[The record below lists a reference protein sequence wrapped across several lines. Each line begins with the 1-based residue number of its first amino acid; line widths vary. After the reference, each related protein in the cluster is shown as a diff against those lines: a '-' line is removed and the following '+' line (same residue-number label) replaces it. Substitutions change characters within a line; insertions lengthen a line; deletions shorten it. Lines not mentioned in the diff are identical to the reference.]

1 MIPLMHDFAGER
13 VLVVGGGPVGARK
26 ARKFAREAEVVV
38 CSPTFEA
45 DSYGDSHLVR
55 AAPEPAEAGEWLDRL
70 DPALVVVATDS
81 AELNAAFEDAADEH
95 GLLSNRADYAGPR
108 PPGHVVVP
116 ATVRD
121 DPVVAAVA
129 TGARSPSLSRYLRQ
143 QVESTVDGAGAMAEL
158 TGALRADL
166 DHLDTETRRTA
177 LRAVVDS
184 DAVWKALDTESPNA
198 RQVAI
203 DVIADVT
210 GDSV

>member
-13 VLVVGGGPVGARK
+13 VLVVGGGAVGARK

-38 CSPTFEA
+38 LSPTFEA
-45 DSYGDSHLVR
+45 DSYGQSQQLR
-55 AAPEPAEAGEWLDRL
+55 AAPQPADAGNWLDRI
-70 DPALVVVATDS
+70 DPVLVVAATDS
-81 AELNAAFEDAADEH
+81 GELNAAFEQAADER

-108 PPGHVVVP
+108 SPGHIVVP

-121 DPVVAAVA
+121 NPVVAAIS
-129 TGARSPSLSRYLRQ
+129 TGSPALSRHLRQ
-143 QVESTVDGAGAMAEL
+143 ELESTISGAGGMAEL
-158 TGALRADL
+158 TGSLRTEL
-166 DHLDTETRRTA
+166 DHLDSETRRAA

-184 DAVWKALDTESPNA
+184 DAVWKALDTESSNP

-210 GDSV
+210 GDSL

>member
-1 MIPLMHDFAGER
+1 MHDFAGER

-38 CSPTFEA
+38 LSPTFEA
-45 DSYGDSHLVR
+45 DSYGGSQRLR
-55 AAPEPAEAGEWLDRL
+55 AAPEPADAGEWLDRL
-70 DPALVVVATDS
+70 EPVLVVAATDS
-81 AELNAAFEDAADEH
+81 ADLNAAFERAADER

-108 PPGHVVVP
+108 TPGHVVVP

-121 DPVVAAVA
+121 GPVVAAFS
-129 TGARSPSLSRYLRQ
+129 TGARSPTLSRHLRQ
-143 QVESTVDGAGAMAEL
+143 EVESTLDGAGEMAEL
-158 TGALRADL
+158 TGTLRDEL
-166 DHLDTETRRTA
+166 EDVETETRRSA

-198 RQVAI
+198 RQVAT